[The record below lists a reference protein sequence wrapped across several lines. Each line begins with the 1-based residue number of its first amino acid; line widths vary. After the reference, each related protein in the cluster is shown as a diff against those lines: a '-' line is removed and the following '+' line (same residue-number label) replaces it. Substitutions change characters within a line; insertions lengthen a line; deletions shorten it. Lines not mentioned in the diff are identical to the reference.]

1 MKSMCIRIKQFCE
14 SQLMTTLPIYVEVL
28 NLANTT
34 IWNVVEIYKE
44 PKKVYEQSKQ
54 VVEIVLEGLAGSITQ
69 EKN

>member
-1 MKSMCIRIKQFCE
+1 
-14 SQLMTTLPIYVEVL
+14 MTTLPIYVEVL

-44 PKKVYEQSKQ
+44 PKKVYEQPKQ
-54 VVEIVLEGLAGSITQ
+54 VVEIVLDGLAGSITQ